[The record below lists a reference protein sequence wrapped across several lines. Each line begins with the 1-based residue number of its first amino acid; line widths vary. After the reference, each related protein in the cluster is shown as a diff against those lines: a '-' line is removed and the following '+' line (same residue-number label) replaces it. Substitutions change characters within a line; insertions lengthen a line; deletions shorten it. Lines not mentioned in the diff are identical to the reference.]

1 MAKLL
6 AAPGDS
12 IKIVGPLPKGFWY
25 RDGEIYTVTAS
36 LLDPEDGFC
45 YNVEGSPKTAWIRSE
60 DCVVER
66 RLPEQPLKED
76 EEYSGGSVD
85 YYKVWI
91 ENPTTAEEAYMAE
104 CNDIIEALGMN
115 YAEGN
120 AFKALWRSC
129 AARTLG
135 KRKKGQDAEGLYDA
149 QKVVFF
155 GKRIVVQRGG
165 EL

>member
-1 MAKLL
+1 MAQLI
-6 AAPGDS
+6 AEPGDTLVV
-12 IKIVGPLPKGFWY
+12 VGPLPKGFWY
-25 RDGEIYTVTAS
+25 KVDERYTITGS
-36 LLDPEDGFC
+36 LVSPEDGLC
-45 YNVEGSPKTAWIRSE
+45 YNVEGSPKTAWIRAM

-66 RLPEQPLKED
+66 RVAEQKLTED

-155 GKRIVVQRGG
+155 GKRMVVQRGG

>member
-1 MAKLL
+1 MASEEE
-6 AAPGDS
+6 A
-12 IKIVGPLPKGFWY
+12 
-25 RDGEIYTVTAS
+25 
-36 LLDPEDGFC
+36 
-45 YNVEGSPKTAWIRSE
+45 IRE
-60 DCVVER
+60 AVAYVVEAA
-66 RLPEQPLKED
+66 EKAKEE

-91 ENPTTAEEAYMAE
+91 ENPTTAGEGYMAE

-155 GKRIVVQRGG
+155 GKRMVVQRGG